1 MKKSI
6 IAAAL
11 MAGLATTAFAGS
23 TSTSVPVT
31 INYAGGCNIA
41 NLSAT
46 HDLGTIPSQIHYQ
59 GIIGN
64 PLTFDLTC
72 SNGLAYS
79 IRTNSSLYQ
88 IEANGSGSTY
98 GMIFYQE
105 EAKINQ
111 VKSSAPWNRIGT
123 GSTETVTLYPNI
135 YPLHGCTSNGDYK
148 SCDAGTLTAAVDL
161 IISW

>member
-1 MKKSI
+1 MRKSI
-6 IAAAL
+6 LAATL
-11 MAGLATTAFAGS
+11 VAGLATTAFAGS

-31 INYAGGCNIA
+31 INHAGGCNLS

-46 HDLGTIPSQIHYQ
+46 HDLGTVPSQIHYQ

-79 IRTNSSLYQ
+79 IKTNSNVYQ
-88 IEANGSGSTY
+88 IKANGSGSTY
-98 GMIFYQE
+98 GMRFYQE
-105 EAKINQ
+105 EAKTNL
-111 VKSSAPWNRIGT
+111 VMSNSPWNRTAT

-135 YPLHGCTSNGDYK
+135 YPLSGCTSSGDYK
-148 SCDAGTLTAAVDL
+148 SCDAGTLTAAVHL